1 MACNCIAANYYSD
14 PNLQFDRVD
23 KEVEKMTDRMIVKWA
38 HNLEIWRMGSFSP
51 AMNQCTLIIE
61 HDSMIPFWKGAIN
74 SSKCHAYII
83 IKQYFL
89 IENFL
94 SSVISNIKT
103 SWFSS
108 WH

>member
-1 MACNCIAANYYSD
+1 
-14 PNLQFDRVD
+14 
-23 KEVEKMTDRMIVKWA
+23 
-38 HNLEIWRMGSFSP
+38 MGSFSL